1 MIKRLDGQDTLGQ
14 NTLDKAEHLQSIM
27 NAGRRIHQ
35 VVDAIDMVVSVRF
48 GVSRNDLRCLHLLE
62 EGPATPGEVAVRTGL
77 TSGSVTALIDRL
89 EGAGFVERRRSCAD
103 RRSVEIVMNETRLL
117 ELRVIYGEIEQW
129 MRNYYNE
136 RPVAEVAGTGR
147 SLGVFAE
154 VLSRF
159 ADHFARARCCPGTG
173 GAQ

>member
-1 MIKRLDGQDTLGQ
+1 M
-14 NTLDKAEHLQSIM
+14 DKAEHLQSIM

-35 VVDAIDMVVSVRF
+35 VVDTIDMVVSVRF

-117 ELRVIYGEIEQW
+117 ELRAIHGEIEQW
-129 MRNYYNE
+129 IRDFYSD
-136 RPVAEVAGTGR
+136 RPAAEVAATGQA
-147 SLGVFAE
+147 LGVFAE
-154 VLSRF
+154 LLGGF
-159 ADHFARARCCPGTG
+159 ADQFARVKCCPGAG